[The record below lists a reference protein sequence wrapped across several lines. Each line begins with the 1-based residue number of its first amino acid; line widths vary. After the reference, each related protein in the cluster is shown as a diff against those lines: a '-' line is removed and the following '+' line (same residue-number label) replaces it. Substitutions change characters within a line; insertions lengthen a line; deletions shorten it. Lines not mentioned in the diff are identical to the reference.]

1 MFKKYTIDY
10 EIFVES
16 FKTELLWNTLIFK
29 IYKDQT
35 NINVV
40 DYLNLIEGYGV
51 SRIIYTDI
59 EKDGTNLGPNYDDSY
74 EIANNFKIP
83 LVVSGGVSS
92 IKDINKIINENKKIE
107 GIVVGKAIYE
117 KRISLADLSKIK

>member
-1 MFKKYTIDY
+1 MFNRKKNIA
-10 EIFVES
+10 IS
-16 FKTELLWNTLIFK
+16 GW
-29 IYKDQT
+29 KDQT